1 MWPGLGSRSH
11 VWQWQGGLL
20 RTEPFVANLL
30 GLSIAVLIF
39 SEPSRAGRATPTS
52 SWTTSKGISHS
63 VVGCMG
69 IAQPM
74 LGEVWKRA
82 GEKGCRRLEWFGDN
96 VDASRGTTTCSSGI
110 DLEGVPLLGARLL
123 RELHWCGS
131 LEVETALHLKEVGR
145 VLDEK
150 PRYLWNVL
158 GALGRMFNAS
168 GT

>member
-1 MWPGLGSRSH
+1 MR
-11 VWQWQGGLL
+11 V
-20 RTEPFVANLL
+20 VA
-30 GLSIAVLIF
+30 
-39 SEPSRAGRATPTS
+39 PPRAALDLFMRE
-52 SWTTSKGISHS
+52 HS
-63 VVGCMG
+63 
-69 IAQPM
+69 
-74 LGEVWKRA
+74 A
-82 GEKGCRRLEWFGDN
+82 GVAE
-96 VDASRGTTTCSSGI
+96 I